1 LDAITNAIGTAA
13 TRFGVQMQ
21 SSNQERDDL
30 VVKLAG
36 VDDARARA
44 LGVEG
49 VSTVAQLVTVD
60 PIRLSIRTGLAF
72 EYILNL
78 IDAALLWVF
87 VGAKLKVLG
96 QLGLRGASDV
106 LALNDA
112 WRAPFTAALTALR
125 QSGADVVASETTRDQ
140 ALVDRDAE
148 QNKAGGPDPV
158 ALAALNQALTT
169 AVAAVAAAEASRAQA
184 LADFLAAPNSS
195 AGLAVDRTAMLAAL
209 TAKTADGGPGL
220 VDVGF
225 DSICERLQSDSYAIF
240 IRRLLES

>member
-1 LDAITNAIGTAA
+1 
-13 TRFGVQMQ
+13 MQ

-209 TAKTADGGPGL
+209 TA
-220 VDVGF
+220 
-225 DSICERLQSDSYAIF
+225 
-240 IRRLLES
+240 